1 MIKSQPGNEERGDLG
16 FRMAPC
22 FMSSLALWFKGPPL
36 ILGGRH
42 SVLLPMLSHLSPLFA
57 VKTVGC
63 FFFFFASV
71 PSPLGWGGG
80 EGLWNVNPINSSSQP
95 RDSSSFLIGE
105 GATDGVFWALP
116 WTLHSPSS

>member
-22 FMSSLALWFKGPPL
+22 FMSSLALWFKGPPPH
-36 ILGGRH
+36 LGWEALSFVAH
-42 SVLLPMLSHLSPLFA
+42 VVSSVSSFCSEDCR
-57 VKTVGC
+57 V
-63 FFFFFASV
+63 FFFLFCLR
-71 PSPLGWGGG
+71 PLTPWLGWG